1 MITIKEYLDANGKTS
16 IKPVSSMAPLNF
28 EQPVSPFE
36 NLIPKR
42 DIPAARKEKNDV
54 MVAPPE
60 EGGYLPYSAGVY
72 PQQEEV
78 PLGENNP
85 YDMYNQNIET
95 GPQNPEEW
103 EQSSPW
109 PSEPEEVDNMIAT
122 HWQVKSQAPAVLSES
137 GNPYHPDPIQ
147 AIKYVSY
154 LAEHSEAY
162 RNALILELKKAKVI

>member
-16 IKPVSSMAPLNF
+16 INAVSCMEPLKF
-28 EQPVSPFE
+28 PQPNDPAD

-42 DIPAARKEKNDV
+42 DVPAARKEKDDI

-60 EGGYLPYSAGVY
+60 DGGYLPYSAGFY
-72 PQQEEV
+72 PQEPDV

-85 YDMYNQNIET
+85 YNMFNQVAQL
-95 GPQNPEEW
+95 GDFG
-103 EQSSPW
+103 QSSPW
-109 PSEPEEVDNMIAT
+109 TSDDPKDVDTMVQN

-137 GNPYHPDPIQ
+137 GNPFHPDPVQ

-154 LAEHSEAY
+154 LAEHSSY
-162 RNALILELKKAKVI
+162 YKTALLAELKKNKII